1 MWFKFGEVHS
11 DDLNIKVLRIRKPFL
26 PDFHDQ
32 REYVPGKDGSIVYP
46 QPFRELTI
54 EIDCLILYSNRHK
67 KVAED
72 RNLAKLYS
80 YSEQKLILS
89 DESDV
94 FYIGKLGGTFQSD
107 RHKTLSSFTI
117 EFICQPFSYE
127 LEPIN
132 QTYTKN
138 STESFLVKPNGT
150 AYSEFKISITPQSTI
165 NNLSIAVNEVILHY
179 VGKVQ
184 AGQTL
189 TIDTEE
195 FDAELN
201 DENVSMNLTGEFP
214 VLYPGQN
221 EIKITANTD
230 FNYAAN
236 IEYYNRYLS

>member
-26 PDFHDQ
+26 PDFQDQ

-94 FYIGKLGGTFQSD
+94 FYIGKLGGIFQPD

-117 EFICQPFSYE
+117 EFICQPFKYGPNRVVEISSLPGTFMNAGTYYSQPIITILLSSSTNSFTLKVNGNELKYTSNISSSDIIVIDCQNYE
-127 LEPIN
+127 FRINDELKVLEV
-132 QTYTKN
+132 
-138 STESFLVKPNGT
+138 SGFFS
-150 AYSEFKISITPQSTI
+150 
-165 NNLSIAVNEVILHY
+165 SIAPGEN
-179 VGKVQ
+179 
-184 AGQTL
+184 
-189 TIDTEE
+189 TIEITG
-195 FDAELN
+195 ATAS
-201 DENVSMNLTGEFP
+201 NV
-214 VLYPGQN
+214 
-221 EIKITANTD
+221 K
-230 FNYAAN
+230 
-236 IEYYNRYLS
+236 IEYQELYL